1 MRSYEEIEKYVLGK
15 LKKELAPNL
24 SYHGIHHTLAVLNS
38 VELIGRAEKVTDAEM
53 ILLKVAVLFHDVG
66 FTIAYRNHEEA
77 GCDMVRRD
85 LPGYGFSQ
93 KDIDTICGMVMA
105 TKIPQKPL
113 NKLEE
118 IIADADLEYLGTDNF
133 EEIAATLYAEVKIYL
148 NIESERQWN
157 IIQMN
162 FLRGHH
168 YFTDYCK
175 KNREPTKQK
184 HLKKIIKIVES
195 YH

>member
-1 MRSYEEIEKYVLGK
+1 MTGYEEIEKYVLGK
-15 LKKELAPNL
+15 LKKELAPDL
-24 SYHGIHHTLAVLNS
+24 SYHGIHHTIAVLNS
-38 VELIGRAEKVTDAEM
+38 VELIGKAENVTDAEM

-66 FTIAYRNHEEA
+66 FTVAYRNHEEA
-77 GCDMVRRD
+77 GCDMVRKD
-85 LPGYGFSQ
+85 LPGHGFSQ

-118 IIADADLEYLGTDNF
+118 IIADADLEYLGTDSF

-162 FLRGHH
+162 FLKGHH

-175 KNREPTKQK
+175 KNREPAKQK